1 MTTFLRCLAILLA
14 LSSLAS
20 PALPADIEGQKP
32 VMFVGDAFQFVPGAW
47 SRYTVRDTAK
57 GEQYRLWIATLA
69 KGKASGGPSSWM
81 EIEVVMADTPTVV
94 TRFLVR
100 ETPQGPGELLDVI
113 VQMKGYTPFVVPKKY
128 YRGQDKQVGNFQA
141 AHVLRRVGERTLTL
155 CGRDIPV
162 VDVEAQDAA
171 GKPVTATVSEAVLPI
186 GVVAAEA
193 NGMTMTLEDWGADGK
208 SRLDGSPMNFYL
220 WLLMQ
225 VGQGVFK

>member
-1 MTTFLRCLAILLA
+1 MSTVLRCLAFLLA
-14 LSSLAS
+14 LSALPS
-20 PALPADIEGQKP
+20 PAMAAEIQGQKP
-32 VMFVGDAFQFVPGAW
+32 VMFIGEAFQFVPGAW

-69 KGKASGGPSSWM
+69 KGKAAGGPSSWL
-81 EIEVVMADTPTVV
+81 EIEVAMADTPTVV

-113 VQMKGYTPFVVPKKY
+113 VQMQGYSPFVVPKKY
-128 YRGQDKQVGNFQA
+128 YRGQDKEVGQFQTT
-141 AHVLRRVGERTLTL
+141 HVLRRVGQRTLTL

-186 GVVAAEA
+186 GVVAADA
-193 NGMTMTLEDWGADGK
+193 NGMTMTLDDWGTGGK
-208 SRLDGSPMNFYL
+208 SRIDGSPMNFYL